1 MNEPLKLTN
10 LGFKPLLL
18 LFIVILVVTSVSVS
32 SYIAYAKEENTL
44 LDLITTSN
52 ERYVKEQAR
61 KITAQLNEKVE
72 GLNKLGQ
79 HFNEQPISGSAE
91 ELINLTH
98 VIAGAAN
105 LSSAV
110 VAFQNG
116 DAYWSQSNKTWPK
129 HKYEGCLLYTS
140 PSPRDVEESRMPSS
154 A

>member
-91 ELINLTH
+91 ELSRNMTAINDIVGELDGNGQQ
-98 VIAGAAN
+98 ALEQAN
-105 LSSAV
+105 SISEVNAHLVNIVGRFRLS
-110 VAFQNG
+110 
-116 DAYWSQSNKTWPK
+116 
-129 HKYEGCLLYTS
+129 
-140 PSPRDVEESRMPSS
+140 
-154 A
+154 

>member
-91 ELINLTH
+91 ELSRNMTAINDIVGELDDNGQQ
-98 VIAGAAN
+98 ALEQAN
-105 LSSAV
+105 SISEVNAHLVNIVGRFRLS
-110 VAFQNG
+110 
-116 DAYWSQSNKTWPK
+116 
-129 HKYEGCLLYTS
+129 
-140 PSPRDVEESRMPSS
+140 
-154 A
+154 